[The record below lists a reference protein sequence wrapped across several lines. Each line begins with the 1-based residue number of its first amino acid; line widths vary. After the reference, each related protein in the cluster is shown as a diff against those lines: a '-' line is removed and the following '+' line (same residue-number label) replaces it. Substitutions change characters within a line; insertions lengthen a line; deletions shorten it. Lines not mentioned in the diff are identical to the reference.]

1 VFEQHDLAV
10 EQHVGGEVDESGEL
24 REVGRDVAAAAG
36 AQVDAAVADVGE
48 QPHAVPLD
56 LVDPTGTGREVARG
70 GEHGLHPAMLAPMR
84 AMWSGAVSFGLVSV
98 PGEALLGHDQPRR
111 PLPPGARDRRWAD
124 QVQRVCTVDG
134 EEVEYADIVKGYE
147 TDDGEL
153 ITLTDEDLDSLPM
166 AAGHEIDVIEFV
178 PSDQIDP
185 MLFEKS
191 YYLEPEAKAAKPYA
205 LLREAL
211 VQTDRMAVVRFALRQ
226 RESIAVLRVRDK
238 VIVLQTMLWPDE
250 IREPDFDILDADV
263 ELRPQEQTMAA
274 SLVESLGAD
283 FDPSQFHD
291 EYRDAVE
298 EMIDR
303 KRTTGETR
311 PAPVATAPADESD
324 SMTDLLSALQ
334 ASVDAARSKGG
345 KPAEEEKGEKQAR
358 RQAVVRGEVA
368 QEGQRRRE
376 GGREA
381 DAEAQ
386 ARLSARLFAHEP
398 RQRCGAAEQVA
409 LPVVDAE
416 CAQVRHHRAPVDVL
430 GHRADPQLPRH
441 PDDGGD
447 QGPVD
452 GVGVGLP
459 HELPGDLD
467 RRERQVLEVGERG
480 VARAEVVEG
489 ETAARLGELAAR
501 KRAASRLPIA
511 AVSVISSPSRSG
523 STSATLSCSR
533 IQPPRSWSSS
543 ERAETLTSRQR
554 PSARAAAWPAR
565 RPPAPPPTGR
575 SAARGR
581 CARRRAGT
589 RRAPGRARARRAGG

>member
-1 VFEQHDLAV
+1 
-10 EQHVGGEVDESGEL
+10 
-24 REVGRDVAAAAG
+24 
-36 AQVDAAVADVGE
+36 
-48 QPHAVPLD
+48 
-56 LVDPTGTGREVARG
+56 
-70 GEHGLHPAMLAPMR
+70 MLAPMR

-98 PGEALLGHDQPRR
+98 PVKLYSATTNHDVRFH
-111 PLPPGARDRRWAD
+111 
-124 QVQRVCTVDG
+124 QVHATDGGRIKYRRVCTVDG

-298 EMIDR
+298 EMIER

-311 PAPVATAPADESD
+311 PAPVATAPADEGD

-334 ASVDAARSKGG
+334 ASVDAARSKAGGPAEKAPEKSPEKSAEKPAAKRSSGG
-345 KPAEEEKGEKQAR
+345 KSRKKDSDDEKADEKPT
-358 RQAVVRGEVA
+358 
-368 QEGQRRRE
+368 RRR
-376 GGREA
+376 
-381 DAEAQ
+381 
-386 ARLSARLFAHEP
+386 
-398 RQRCGAAEQVA
+398 
-409 LPVVDAE
+409 
-416 CAQVRHHRAPVDVL
+416 
-430 GHRADPQLPRH
+430 
-441 PDDGGD
+441 
-447 QGPVD
+447 
-452 GVGVGLP
+452 
-459 HELPGDLD
+459 
-467 RRERQVLEVGERG
+467 
-480 VARAEVVEG
+480 
-489 ETAARLGELAAR
+489 
-501 KRAASRLPIA
+501 K
-511 AVSVISSPSRSG
+511 
-523 STSATLSCSR
+523 
-533 IQPPRSWSSS
+533 
-543 ERAETLTSRQR
+543 
-554 PSARAAAWPAR
+554 PA
-565 RPPAPPPTGR
+565 
-575 SAARGR
+575 
-581 CARRRAGT
+581 
-589 RRAPGRARARRAGG
+589 

>member
-1 VFEQHDLAV
+1 
-10 EQHVGGEVDESGEL
+10 
-24 REVGRDVAAAAG
+24 
-36 AQVDAAVADVGE
+36 
-48 QPHAVPLD
+48 
-56 LVDPTGTGREVARG
+56 
-70 GEHGLHPAMLAPMR
+70 MLAPMR

-98 PGEALLGHDQPRR
+98 PVKLYSATTNHDVRFH
-111 PLPPGARDRRWAD
+111 
-124 QVQRVCTVDG
+124 QVHATDGGRIKYRRVCTVDG

-298 EMIDR
+298 EMIER

-311 PAPVATAPADESD
+311 PAPVATAPADEGD

-334 ASVDAARSKGG
+334 ASVDAARSKAGG
-345 KPAEEEKGEKQAR
+345 AEKAPEKSPEKSAEKPAAKRSSSAKSRKKDDETDEK
-358 RQAVVRGEVA
+358 
-368 QEGQRRRE
+368 
-376 GGREA
+376 
-381 DAEAQ
+381 
-386 ARLSARLFAHEP
+386 P
-398 RQRCGAAEQVA
+398 
-409 LPVVDAE
+409 
-416 CAQVRHHRAPVDVL
+416 
-430 GHRADPQLPRH
+430 
-441 PDDGGD
+441 
-447 QGPVD
+447 
-452 GVGVGLP
+452 
-459 HELPGDLD
+459 
-467 RRERQVLEVGERG
+467 
-480 VARAEVVEG
+480 
-489 ETAARLGELAAR
+489 TR
-501 KRAASRLPIA
+501 KRK
-511 AVSVISSPSRSG
+511 
-523 STSATLSCSR
+523 
-533 IQPPRSWSSS
+533 
-543 ERAETLTSRQR
+543 
-554 PSARAAAWPAR
+554 PA
-565 RPPAPPPTGR
+565 
-575 SAARGR
+575 
-581 CARRRAGT
+581 
-589 RRAPGRARARRAGG
+589 

>member
-1 VFEQHDLAV
+1 
-10 EQHVGGEVDESGEL
+10 
-24 REVGRDVAAAAG
+24 
-36 AQVDAAVADVGE
+36 
-48 QPHAVPLD
+48 
-56 LVDPTGTGREVARG
+56 
-70 GEHGLHPAMLAPMR
+70 MLAPMR

-98 PGEALLGHDQPRR
+98 PVKLYSATTNHDVRFH
-111 PLPPGARDRRWAD
+111 
-124 QVQRVCTVDG
+124 QVHATDGGRIKYRRVCTVDG

-298 EMIDR
+298 EMIER

-311 PAPVATAPADESD
+311 PAPVATAPADEGD

-334 ASVDAARSKGG
+334 ASVDAARSKAGG
-345 KPAEEEKGEKQAR
+345 AEKPAEEKKAPAKRSSSAKSRKKDDETDEK
-358 RQAVVRGEVA
+358 
-368 QEGQRRRE
+368 
-376 GGREA
+376 
-381 DAEAQ
+381 
-386 ARLSARLFAHEP
+386 P
-398 RQRCGAAEQVA
+398 
-409 LPVVDAE
+409 
-416 CAQVRHHRAPVDVL
+416 
-430 GHRADPQLPRH
+430 
-441 PDDGGD
+441 
-447 QGPVD
+447 
-452 GVGVGLP
+452 
-459 HELPGDLD
+459 
-467 RRERQVLEVGERG
+467 
-480 VARAEVVEG
+480 
-489 ETAARLGELAAR
+489 TR
-501 KRAASRLPIA
+501 KRK
-511 AVSVISSPSRSG
+511 
-523 STSATLSCSR
+523 
-533 IQPPRSWSSS
+533 
-543 ERAETLTSRQR
+543 
-554 PSARAAAWPAR
+554 PA
-565 RPPAPPPTGR
+565 
-575 SAARGR
+575 
-581 CARRRAGT
+581 
-589 RRAPGRARARRAGG
+589 

>member
-1 VFEQHDLAV
+1 
-10 EQHVGGEVDESGEL
+10 
-24 REVGRDVAAAAG
+24 
-36 AQVDAAVADVGE
+36 
-48 QPHAVPLD
+48 
-56 LVDPTGTGREVARG
+56 
-70 GEHGLHPAMLAPMR
+70 MLAPMR

-98 PGEALLGHDQPRR
+98 PVKLYSATTNHDVRFH
-111 PLPPGARDRRWAD
+111 
-124 QVQRVCTVDG
+124 QVHATDGGRIKYRRVCTVDG

-298 EMIDR
+298 EMIER

-311 PAPVATAPADESD
+311 PAPVATAPADEGD

-334 ASVDAARSKGG
+334 ASVDAARSKAGGSAAKAPEKSPEQPAAKPAAKRSSGG
-345 KPAEEEKGEKQAR
+345 KSRKKDSDDDKVDEKPT
-358 RQAVVRGEVA
+358 
-368 QEGQRRRE
+368 RRR
-376 GGREA
+376 
-381 DAEAQ
+381 
-386 ARLSARLFAHEP
+386 
-398 RQRCGAAEQVA
+398 
-409 LPVVDAE
+409 
-416 CAQVRHHRAPVDVL
+416 
-430 GHRADPQLPRH
+430 
-441 PDDGGD
+441 
-447 QGPVD
+447 
-452 GVGVGLP
+452 
-459 HELPGDLD
+459 
-467 RRERQVLEVGERG
+467 
-480 VARAEVVEG
+480 
-489 ETAARLGELAAR
+489 
-501 KRAASRLPIA
+501 K
-511 AVSVISSPSRSG
+511 
-523 STSATLSCSR
+523 
-533 IQPPRSWSSS
+533 
-543 ERAETLTSRQR
+543 
-554 PSARAAAWPAR
+554 PA
-565 RPPAPPPTGR
+565 
-575 SAARGR
+575 
-581 CARRRAGT
+581 
-589 RRAPGRARARRAGG
+589 

>member
-1 VFEQHDLAV
+1 
-10 EQHVGGEVDESGEL
+10 
-24 REVGRDVAAAAG
+24 
-36 AQVDAAVADVGE
+36 
-48 QPHAVPLD
+48 
-56 LVDPTGTGREVARG
+56 
-70 GEHGLHPAMLAPMR
+70 MLAPMR

-98 PGEALLGHDQPRR
+98 PVKLYSATTNHDVRFH
-111 PLPPGARDRRWAD
+111 
-124 QVQRVCTVDG
+124 QVHATDGGRIKYRRVCTVDG
-134 EEVEYADIVKGYE
+134 DEVEYADIVKGYE

-298 EMIDR
+298 EMIER

-334 ASVDAARSKGG
+334 ASVDAARSKAGGGEQEKPAPKRSSGG
-345 KPAEEEKGEKQAR
+345 KSRSKKDSDDDKAEEK
-358 RQAVVRGEVA
+358 
-368 QEGQRRRE
+368 
-376 GGREA
+376 
-381 DAEAQ
+381 
-386 ARLSARLFAHEP
+386 P
-398 RQRCGAAEQVA
+398 
-409 LPVVDAE
+409 
-416 CAQVRHHRAPVDVL
+416 
-430 GHRADPQLPRH
+430 
-441 PDDGGD
+441 
-447 QGPVD
+447 
-452 GVGVGLP
+452 
-459 HELPGDLD
+459 
-467 RRERQVLEVGERG
+467 
-480 VARAEVVEG
+480 
-489 ETAARLGELAAR
+489 TR
-501 KRAASRLPIA
+501 KRK
-511 AVSVISSPSRSG
+511 
-523 STSATLSCSR
+523 
-533 IQPPRSWSSS
+533 
-543 ERAETLTSRQR
+543 
-554 PSARAAAWPAR
+554 PA
-565 RPPAPPPTGR
+565 
-575 SAARGR
+575 
-581 CARRRAGT
+581 
-589 RRAPGRARARRAGG
+589 